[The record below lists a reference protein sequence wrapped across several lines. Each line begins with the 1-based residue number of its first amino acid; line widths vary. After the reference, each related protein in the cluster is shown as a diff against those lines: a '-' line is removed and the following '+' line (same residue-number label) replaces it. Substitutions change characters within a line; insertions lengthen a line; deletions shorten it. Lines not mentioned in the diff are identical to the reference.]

1 MKFIST
7 KKILLPEDS
16 NLYGAAPV
24 LASQSNDAWYILTLM
39 RQESKKLGF
48 IPIQAILQRI
58 HTYDAVI
65 WQHDH
70 NNRRIGYLI
79 HSKPQRESPLKVF
92 LTVIDLDHRRRYWAT
107 QAVAK
112 LIKKAY
118 EYDAPEISLR
128 CAHDLEANLFW
139 RAIGFREISR
149 HPNCATN
156 YRDIITYSLPR
167 QHFNHIRHNF
177 LLQIPQLPYLPDA
190 PQERRRDALPAPR
203 ALTRPGAAE

>member
-1 MKFIST
+1 MKFIPT
-7 KKILLPEDS
+7 KKLLLPEDA
-16 NLYGAAPV
+16 NLYGPAPV

-48 IPIQAILQRI
+48 IPIQTILQRI
-58 HTYDAVI
+58 NTYDAVI

-79 HSKPQRESPLKVF
+79 HSKPQHESPLKVF
-92 LTVIDLDHRRRYWAT
+92 LTVIDIDHRRRYWAT

-118 EYDAPEISLR
+118 DCNAPEISLR

-139 RAIGFREISR
+139 RALGFREISR
-149 HPNCATN
+149 HPNCGVN
-156 YRDIITYSLPR
+156 YRDIITYTLPR
-167 QHFNHIRHNF
+167 KHFKHIRHNF
-177 LLQIPQLPYLPDA
+177 LLQMPQLPYPPDA
-190 PQERRRDALPAPR
+190 PQEHRPIALPAPR
-203 ALTRPGAAE
+203 ALKRPGAAG

>member
-149 HPNCATN
+149 HPNCGTN

-203 ALTRPGAAE
+203 ALTRVWAAE

>member
-1 MKFIST
+1 MKFIPT

-16 NLYGAAPV
+16 NLYGPAPV

-48 IPIQAILQRI
+48 IPIQTILQRI
-58 HTYDAVI
+58 NTYDAVI

-79 HSKPQRESPLKVF
+79 HSKPQHESPLKVF
-92 LTVIDLDHRRRYWAT
+92 LTVIDIDHRRRYWAT

-118 EYDAPEISLR
+118 DCNAQKSLSGV
-128 CAHDLEANLFW
+128 HMTSKPIFSGE
-139 RAIGFREISR
+139 
-149 HPNCATN
+149 P
-156 YRDIITYSLPR
+156 
-167 QHFNHIRHNF
+167 
-177 LLQIPQLPYLPDA
+177 
-190 PQERRRDALPAPR
+190 
-203 ALTRPGAAE
+203 

>member
-1 MKFIST
+1 MRFIST
-7 KKILLPEDS
+7 KKLLLPEDS
-16 NLYGAAPV
+16 NLYGPAPV
-24 LASQSNDAWYILTLM
+24 LASESNDAWYILTLM

-58 HTYDAVI
+58 KHYDAVI
-65 WQHDH
+65 WQKDH
-70 NNRRIGYLI
+70 HNRRIGYLI
-79 HSKPQRESPLKVF
+79 HSKPNAQTPLKVF

-139 RAIGFREISR
+139 RALGFREVSR
-149 HPNCATN
+149 HPNCGTN
-156 YRDIITYSLPR
+156 YRDIITYVLPK
-167 QHFNHIRHNF
+167 QNFNQIRTPT
-177 LLQIPQLPYLPDA
+177 LIPVPQLPTTPS
-190 PQERRRDALPAPR
+190 PIPERRPVALPAPR
-203 ALTRPGAAE
+203 ALKRPGAAG